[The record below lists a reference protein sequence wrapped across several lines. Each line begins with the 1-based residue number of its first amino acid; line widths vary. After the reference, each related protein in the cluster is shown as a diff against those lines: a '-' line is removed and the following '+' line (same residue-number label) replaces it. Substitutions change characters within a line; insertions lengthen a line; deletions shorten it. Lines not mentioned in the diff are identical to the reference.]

1 MLIFA
6 ALMPFIVM
14 TGMHWAFVPAC
25 LLGLADP
32 GFDLLLLPA
41 MLCSNTAQAGATFGA
56 AFKTKD
62 KEMRQMA
69 IPAGISAL
77 LAGVTEPAMYGITL
91 KLRKPMIAACIAS
104 GVSGLICGI
113 VQLKAYAFATP
124 CLTALVQFI
133 SPEGGNNLIYAII
146 IFAVS
151 LVLSFIL
158 SFILTKDEKQSES
171 VTEEAGS
178 VNELPDNG
186 NAPAGKIEIESPVKG
201 QIIPL
206 AEVKDNTFASGI
218 LGEGY
223 AVIPSEGKVYAPFD
237 GVCENLFDTLHALGL
252 TSDQGVEMLIH
263 VGLETVTLNG
273 APFTAHIK
281 SGERFKKGDLL
292 LEFNI
297 EEIQKAGCEI
307 QTPVLITNAEE
318 LGGVT
323 VEEDKLIIGGE

>member
-1 MLIFA
+1 
-6 ALMPFIVM
+6 
-14 TGMHWAFVPAC
+14 
-25 LLGLADP
+25 
-32 GFDLLLLPA
+32 
-41 MLCSNTAQAGATFGA
+41 
-56 AFKTKD
+56 
-62 KEMRQMA
+62 MA

-104 GVSGLICGI
+104 GVPGIICGI

-133 SPEGGNNLIYAII
+133 SPEGGNNLVYAVI

-151 LVLSFIL
+151 FVLSFIL
-158 SFILTKDEKQSES
+158 SFILTRDG
-171 VTEEAGS
+171 EEEQPSAEEDGS
-178 VNELPDNG
+178 VKELPDTG
-186 NAPAGKIEIESPVKG
+186 NAPDGKIEIESPVKG
-201 QIIPL
+201 RIIPL
-206 AEVKDNTFASGI
+206 TEVKDNTFASGI

-263 VGLETVTLNG
+263 VGLETVALNG

-318 LGGVT
+318 LGKVA
-323 VEEDKLIIGGE
+323 VEANKLIIGGK

>member
-1 MLIFA
+1 M
-6 ALMPFIVM
+6 
-14 TGMHWAFVPAC
+14 PAC

-133 SPEGGNNLIYAII
+133 SPEGGNNLVYAII

-186 NAPAGKIEIESPVKG
+186 NTPAGKIEIKSPVKG

>member
-1 MLIFA
+1 
-6 ALMPFIVM
+6 MPFIVM

-41 MLCSNTAQAGATFGA
+41 MLCSNTAQAGATFGV

-77 LAGVTEPAMYGITL
+77 LAGVTESAMYGITL

-113 VQLKAYAFATP
+113 VQLKAYAFA
-124 CLTALVQFI
+124 
-133 SPEGGNNLIYAII
+133 
-146 IFAVS
+146 
-151 LVLSFIL
+151 
-158 SFILTKDEKQSES
+158 
-171 VTEEAGS
+171 
-178 VNELPDNG
+178 
-186 NAPAGKIEIESPVKG
+186 
-201 QIIPL
+201 
-206 AEVKDNTFASGI
+206 SGI

-237 GVCENLFDTLHALGL
+237 GLCENLFDTLHALGL

-281 SGERFKKGDLL
+281 SGDRFKKGDLL

-323 VEEDKLIIGGE
+323 VEDNKLIIGGE